1 MGCEAQSAA
10 IPVGIASI
18 CNAADRPKPGCAG
31 HDRVVQRF
39 PCLDNTKSQPVTAG
53 APLASFKASD
63 YNTISTNASQ
73 TATLQ
78 FATDSSILRLDQ
90 NTRIKLVA

>member
-1 MGCEAQSAA
+1 MDIKLIEGSATL
-10 IPVGIASI
+10 S
-18 CNAADRPKPGCAG
+18 
-31 HDRVVQRF
+31 
-39 PCLDNTKSQPVTAG
+39 LDNTKSQTVNAG
-53 APLASFKASD
+53 DPLASFKASD